1 MSTRAEME
9 ADMHSLNTATESPN
23 EVVAALHRRLTIV
36 DGLQY
41 ANWDREIFEQLVAGG
56 VSGVHATLVYHETA
70 RETLARIGEWQRRF
84 EAHSDLIFPVRDVDD
99 IRRGKEQGRVGVFF
113 GAQNCS
119 PIEDDIDLV
128 ETFRRLGL
136 LVMQLTYNNQSL
148 LATGCYEDEDSGIS
162 RFGREVIRE
171 MNRVGMVIDTSHTAE
186 RSTLEAIELSA
197 RPTVISHANPLFFH
211 NARRNKSERVLRA
224 LSESGGLLGLSAYPM
239 HLKGGSDCRLD
250 EYCDMVARTVD
261 LMGIEHVGIGTDM
274 CQKQPTSTLTWMRNG
289 RWSRTLDYGEGS
301 AQQPDWPAQPVW
313 FQQVSDYPN
322 LTAGLCERGFAD
334 DEIARI
340 MGENW
345 LDYLAESIRPKA
357 QENVIE
363 THNNS

>member
-1 MSTRAEME
+1 MSMRAKTEHEMRPTE
-9 ADMHSLNTATESPN
+9 TNFQSMHED
-23 EVVAALHRRLTIV
+23 VAVLHRRLTIV

-41 ANWDREIFEQLVAGG
+41 ANWDREIFEQLLAGG
-56 VSGVHATLVYHETA
+56 VSGVHATIVYHETA
-70 RETLARIGEWQRRF
+70 RETLTRLGEWQRRF
-84 EAHSDLIFPVRDVDD
+84 ERHSDLIFPVREIND
-99 IRRGKEQGRVGVFF
+99 IRLAKTQSRVGVFF

-148 LATGCYEDEDSGIS
+148 LATGCYEDEDTGIT

-186 RSTLEAIELSA
+186 RSTLDAINLST

-211 NARRNKSERVLRA
+211 NARRNKSDRVLRA
-224 LSESGGLLGLSAYPM
+224 LSESGGLLGLSVYPM
-239 HLKGGSDCRLD
+239 HLRNGGDCRLD
-250 EYCDMVARTVD
+250 DYCDMVARTVD

-274 CQKQPTSTLTWMRNG
+274 CQKQPTSTLIWMRNG

-301 AQQPDWPAQPVW
+301 ADQPGWPAQPAW
-313 FQQVSDYPN
+313 FRGGSDYPN
-322 LTAGLCERGFAD
+322 LTAGLRERGFND
-334 DEIARI
+334 SEVARI

-345 LDYLAESIRPKA
+345 LDYLTEAVQPA
-357 QENVIE
+357 A
-363 THNNS
+363 H